1 MKKWSV
7 REKRDCMTNKI
18 MYIRILFEQLFL
30 KKKRKVEMR
39 NKRTIDLSSFAFV
52 SFLFLFIFQKKKE
65 QNIQII
71 RDQIHHTSMCEFVR
85 LDKKENK

>member
-52 SFLFLFIFQKKKE
+52 SFLSFFLFSKKKKNKIYKLSE
-65 QNIQII
+65 IRFII
-71 RDQIHHTSMCEFVR
+71 HQCVN
-85 LDKKENK
+85 L

>member
-52 SFLFLFIFQKKKE
+52 SFLFFYFPKKKRTKYTNY
-65 QNIQII
+65 QRSDSSYIN
-71 RDQIHHTSMCEFVR
+71 V
-85 LDKKENK
+85 